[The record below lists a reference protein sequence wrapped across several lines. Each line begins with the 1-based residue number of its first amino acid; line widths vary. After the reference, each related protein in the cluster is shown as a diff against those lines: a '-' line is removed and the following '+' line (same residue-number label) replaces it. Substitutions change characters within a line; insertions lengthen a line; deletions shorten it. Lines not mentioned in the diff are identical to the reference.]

1 MGMQAAAKAI
11 QEVAKLERGLLLA
24 NDKKTRRLMETWHA
38 TPEFGI
44 GTVTSMHIPL
54 ARLGHEAKH
63 EVSGMGK
70 ITPTYREAW
79 QEQGG
84 KKKQETN
91 TIY

>member
-1 MGMQAAAKAI
+1 M
-11 QEVAKLERGLLLA
+11 LL
-24 NDKKTRRLMETWHA
+24 K
-38 TPEFGI
+38 PEFGI

-63 EVSGMGK
+63 EVSGVGT

-84 KKKQETN
+84 KKKIGN
-91 TIY
+91 KHNLLVKSS